1 MDDTTYYYPFAMQAS
16 MVEQMC
22 RDIMDFS
29 HGKQKVKSSGI
40 MEFGVSRDQYEPN
53 IFYTWERYDSN
64 GALGRHNTCPEFQ
77 AFMENVRPPSDQ
89 HEYLRCAIPA
99 VTAVGAWDAVA
110 SAHSPSSSE
119 MHMPIKGAAIS
130 PEHQL
135 SCVMPCPDC
144 LWYHHL
150 VPALSSMMP
159 HDGLAPAGP
168 CGSISSGRPLY
179 LHA

>member
-1 MDDTTYYYPFAMQAS
+1 

-77 AFMENVRPPSDQ
+77 AFMENVRPPPDQ
-89 HEYLRCAIPA
+89 HDYLTCAIPA
-99 VTAVGAWDAVA
+99 VTAVGAWGRR
-110 SAHSPSSSE
+110 SICPQSKLHE
-119 MHMPIKGAAIS
+119 MHMPINGAAIS
-130 PEHQL
+130 PEHRL
-135 SCVMPCPDC
+135 YCVTPCPDC

-150 VPALSSMMP
+150 LPALSSMMH
-159 HDGLAPAGP
+159 HDDIAPAGP
-168 CGSISSGRPLY
+168 CGSIIGGRPLY
-179 LHA
+179 RHA